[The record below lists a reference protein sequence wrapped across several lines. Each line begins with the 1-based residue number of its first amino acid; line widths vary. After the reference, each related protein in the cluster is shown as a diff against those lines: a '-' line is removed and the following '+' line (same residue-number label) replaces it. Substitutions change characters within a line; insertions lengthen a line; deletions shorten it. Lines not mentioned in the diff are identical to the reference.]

1 MVEKISYPF
10 SSSALKLRVEK
21 SSVRSSE
28 RSRFSFKAFLLKLT
42 CPSASNTLTK
52 SLTETSKKWYRER
65 KMWKLLTKRTSLHSS
80 FFRDLKLPVKI
91 DDVRSGTMDMV
102 PLVPRLLSLP
112 PSRKEEERE
121 PWARGCPHKSA
132 RCELI
137 RTFAP
142 SLVLQNIYA
151 IITKSYK
158 KSFRASRP
166 LFTFMNRKEK
176 MTCP

>member
-1 MVEKISYPF
+1 
-10 SSSALKLRVEK
+10 
-21 SSVRSSE
+21 
-28 RSRFSFKAFLLKLT
+28 
-42 CPSASNTLTK
+42 
-52 SLTETSKKWYRER
+52 
-65 KMWKLLTKRTSLHSS
+65 MWKLLTKRTSLHSS

-132 RCELI
+132 RCEPI

-158 KSFRASRP
+158 KSFLVGKHFVHCGLESGMVFEGTTGA
-166 LFTFMNRKEK
+166 NRNGRIYRFNSK
-176 MTCP
+176 